1 MSLQSRIQDVYPEFT
16 QSEKQLADYFLN
28 HLQEVSTSSA
38 KDLAEKVGT
47 SAPTIV
53 RFSRTLGY
61 SGFPALKM
69 DILMSEKSD
78 VMDLTQELTENET
91 VARLVSTMYSHRLA
105 TLDHVRGLIDEATT
119 EKAVAALCKANT
131 VYLCG
136 IGGSSIVCQ
145 DFQQKLSRIG
155 IRTIHVQD
163 AHVMMTMMTG
173 IQEGDV
179 LVAVSYSGETKEV
192 IETVRIAK
200 EKNATVLSISQLGK
214 TSLNFL
220 ICSFMSQVRKTPSV
234 QVLFPHVTAL
244 CSSVIRSIFP
254 LSRVIWKKTDGF
266 CNRPENGRA
275 DCKGATIVNLATI
288 ETEVR
293 NVDTMDIDHVSAL
306 EIVEK
311 INRED
316 HKIADAVALAKN
328 QIAEIIE
335 NASSRLKEGGR
346 IIYIGA
352 GTSGRLGVLDASECP
367 PTYGVSADLVMGLIA
382 GGEDAMFKAKEG
394 AEDDPDLAV
403 EDLKK
408 ITLCSKDT
416 VIGLAASGRTPY
428 VIGGL
433 DYACSIG
440 AYTASVSC
448 VSNAVISGHAQT
460 AVEVITGPEAVTGST
475 RMKAGTAQKMVCNMI
490 STGCMIRY
498 GKVNENLM
506 VDVQPTNE
514 KLVERAGRII
524 SQATGCDI
532 EKAHQLLEESGRD
545 VKIAIIMGCGN
556 ISADEACAC
565 LDRADGNVHDAIVAA
580 KEKK

>member
-1 MSLQSRIQDVYPEFT
+1 M
-16 QSEKQLADYFLN
+16 
-28 HLQEVSTSSA
+28 
-38 KDLAEKVGT
+38 
-47 SAPTIV
+47 
-53 RFSRTLGY
+53 
-61 SGFPALKM
+61 
-69 DILMSEKSD
+69 
-78 VMDLTQELTENET
+78 
-91 VARLVSTMYSHRLA
+91 
-105 TLDHVRGLIDEATT
+105 
-119 EKAVAALCKANT
+119 
-131 VYLCG
+131 
-136 IGGSSIVCQ
+136 
-145 DFQQKLSRIG
+145 
-155 IRTIHVQD
+155 
-163 AHVMMTMMTG
+163 
-173 IQEGDV
+173 
-179 LVAVSYSGETKEV
+179 
-192 IETVRIAK
+192 
-200 EKNATVLSISQLGK
+200 
-214 TSLNFL
+214 
-220 ICSFMSQVRKTPSV
+220 
-234 QVLFPHVTAL
+234 
-244 CSSVIRSIFP
+244 
-254 LSRVIWKKTDGF
+254 
-266 CNRPENGRA
+266 
-275 DCKGATIVNLATI
+275 NLATI

-498 GKVNENLM
+498 GKVYENLM

-556 ISADEACAC
+556 ISAEEARNC

-580 KEKK
+580 KEKA

>member
-1 MSLQSRIQDVYPEFT
+1 M
-16 QSEKQLADYFLN
+16 
-28 HLQEVSTSSA
+28 
-38 KDLAEKVGT
+38 
-47 SAPTIV
+47 
-53 RFSRTLGY
+53 
-61 SGFPALKM
+61 
-69 DILMSEKSD
+69 
-78 VMDLTQELTENET
+78 
-91 VARLVSTMYSHRLA
+91 
-105 TLDHVRGLIDEATT
+105 
-119 EKAVAALCKANT
+119 
-131 VYLCG
+131 
-136 IGGSSIVCQ
+136 
-145 DFQQKLSRIG
+145 
-155 IRTIHVQD
+155 
-163 AHVMMTMMTG
+163 
-173 IQEGDV
+173 
-179 LVAVSYSGETKEV
+179 
-192 IETVRIAK
+192 
-200 EKNATVLSISQLGK
+200 
-214 TSLNFL
+214 
-220 ICSFMSQVRKTPSV
+220 
-234 QVLFPHVTAL
+234 
-244 CSSVIRSIFP
+244 
-254 LSRVIWKKTDGF
+254 
-266 CNRPENGRA
+266 
-275 DCKGATIVNLATI
+275 NLATI

-394 AEDDPDLAV
+394 AEDDSDLAV

-433 DYACSIG
+433 DYARSIG

-498 GKVNENLM
+498 GKVYENLM

-580 KEKK
+580 KEKA